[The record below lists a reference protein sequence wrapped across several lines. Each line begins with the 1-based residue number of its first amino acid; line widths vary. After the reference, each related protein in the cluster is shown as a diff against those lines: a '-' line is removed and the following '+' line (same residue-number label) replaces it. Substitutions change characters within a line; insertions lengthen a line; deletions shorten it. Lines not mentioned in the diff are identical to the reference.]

1 VSLIRRASQW
11 RASGDSA
18 PEQVAD
24 AERSRSFTDHLLS
37 PDDGLVRCPEDFSR
51 LLKLLWHVV
60 LALVVVFAGVALVVV
75 LALVALDWL
84 LGLEPHAVA
93 EDLLGFV
100 TSTAGVVFLAVA
112 SAIAVLRRI
121 RVRRRRES

>member
-1 VSLIRRASQW
+1 VSLIRRAAQW

-24 AERSRSFTDHLLS
+24 AERSRSFTDHLLA

-60 LALVVVFAGVALVVV
+60 LALVVVFAGVALVIV

-93 EDLLGFV
+93 EYLLGFV
-100 TSTAGVVFLAVA
+100 TSKAGAFCIFAA

-121 RVRRRRES
+121 RGRRRRAS